1 MCKEMLLYG
10 SIHIHHFFRLF
21 RVFGTGLILQKYHAL
36 DITGICAWKKS
47 FALFVFAELP
57 KPSLGDLSDL
67 KTLSV
72 RHRRE
77 HNPNVLGYNYDEL
90 VTLDTVDVELVPE
103 KKGILLKHNEYHVSS
118 RVRNFHS
125 YFIFSLI
132 SVKLITVFLVCKE
145 VTATSLFYV

>member
-1 MCKEMLLYG
+1 ML
-10 SIHIHHFFRLF
+10 
-21 RVFGTGLILQKYHAL
+21 
-36 DITGICAWKKS
+36 
-47 FALFVFAELP
+47 VFAELP

-77 HNPNVLGYNYDEL
+77 HNPNVLGYNYDDL
-90 VTLDTVDVELVPE
+90 VSLDTVDVELVPE

-125 YFIFSLI
+125 YIIFCLI
-132 SVKLITVFLVCKE
+132 SVKLVTVCQVFKSTVMFVFC
-145 VTATSLFYV
+145 V